1 MKIDGKYINVIKS
14 LINTGIGNGKTNF
27 TNLVYIIPDAKKL
40 TEKILVPNILFWD
53 PLRESK
59 SLFCPHCQQDGFK
72 SYLQNSEHWDV
83 GQSKSHF
90 PRALWDDGWYCAP
103 VGKIY
108 HCKNNHSINS
118 YHAGIIDQIPIDKV
132 PFMLTFKTGITK
144 TLFHKITRFLEVG
157 VSFNGM
163 EGLLSSNFVDECHRR
178 NMMLQNELLLT
189 EQIKEIIS
197 SFSLSDHLLRQYF
210 VVHFEAYKKTY
221 QQELDKIPFKSLSFD
236 HTFKVATN
244 IGYWKDNKWIKVYDS
259 LFILMNEEG
268 YIKAYQYTKG
278 TALENVNE
286 LLIKIKQQGEPE
298 FIYVDN
304 CCSLRKQLLQIFPNT
319 KVKLDLF
326 HAVQRLVKTI
336 SKKHIFCSEFSKQI
350 GLVFRGRND
359 IEEQRKESTSSPE
372 TILRNFENLIEEW
385 KDVNYKGWKIVNES
399 FLREANNLKKHILNS
414 CLSDISPGQGTNR
427 NENLHKNLKS
437 ILKSK
442 KMGIQTANALMAHV
456 KI

>member
-14 LINTGIGNGKTNF
+14 LIKTGIGNAKTNF
-27 TNLVYIIPDAKKL
+27 TNLVYIILDAKKL

-53 PLRESK
+53 PLRKSK

-197 SFSLSDHLLRQYF
+197 SFSLSDHLLRQCF

-259 LFILMNEEG
+259 LFILMNEKG

-278 TALENVNE
+278 TALENVIN
-286 LLIKIKQQGEPE
+286 
-298 FIYVDN
+298 
-304 CCSLRKQLLQIFPNT
+304 
-319 KVKLDLF
+319 
-326 HAVQRLVKTI
+326 
-336 SKKHIFCSEFSKQI
+336 
-350 GLVFRGRND
+350 
-359 IEEQRKESTSSPE
+359 
-372 TILRNFENLIEEW
+372 
-385 KDVNYKGWKIVNES
+385 
-399 FLREANNLKKHILNS
+399 
-414 CLSDISPGQGTNR
+414 
-427 NENLHKNLKS
+427 KNL
-437 ILKSK
+437 
-442 KMGIQTANALMAHV
+442 TAGRT
-456 KI
+456 